1 MFGIALGTLGFFAGH
16 GAASGTVGGFAGA
29 DKAQASSLYLLSYYA
44 GSSVLGTLGGAF
56 WTAGGWPAVGSFG
69 GALFAAAALLAVALG
84 VAGRGAR
91 EGTVP

>member
-1 MFGIALGTLGFFAGH
+1 MLGTALVTVGFFAGH
-16 GAASGTVGGFAGA
+16 GVASGTVGGLAGA

-56 WTAGGWPAVGSFG
+56 WTLGRWPAVGSFA

-84 VAGRGAR
+84 VRHR
-91 EGTVP
+91 TRVSR